1 MALGRSDIMRG
12 TNSEVVRTFFNHTP
26 LSSHDGNLKT
36 TPNTLINYSTIIA
49 YYENNTYYIN
59 ISKYSRTTSKIQTL
73 IKRYL
78 QDNLIE
84 NYTEYMAN

>member
-1 MALGRSDIMRG
+1 MRG
-12 TNSEVVRTFFNHTP
+12 TNSEVVQPFFNHTP

-36 TPNTLINYSTIIA
+36 TKTTLINYSTIIA
-49 YYENNTYYIN
+49 YYKDDIHHIN
-59 ISKYSRTTSKIQTL
+59 ISKYSITTSKIQTL

-78 QDNLIE
+78 QDNNIE

>member
-1 MALGRSDIMRG
+1 MRNQEVIENYFNFIEGRSS
-12 TNSEVVRTFFNHTP
+12 N
-26 LSSHDGNLKT
+26 GNLYTRDNK
-36 TPNTLINYSTIIA
+36 LINYSTIIA
-49 YYENNTYYIN
+49 YYENDTYYIN

>member
-1 MALGRSDIMRG
+1 MRG
-12 TNSEVVRTFFNHTP
+12 TNSEVVRAFFNHKP

-78 QDNLIE
+78 QGHNIE

>member
-1 MALGRSDIMRG
+1 MRG
-12 TNSEVVRTFFNHTP
+12 TNSEVVRAFFNHTP

-59 ISKYSRTTSKIQTL
+59 INKYSRTTSKIQTL

-78 QDNLIE
+78 QGHNIE

>member
-1 MALGRSDIMRG
+1 MRG
-12 TNSEVVRTFFNHTP
+12 TNSEVVQAFFNHTP
-26 LSSHDGNLKT
+26 LSSHNGNLKST
-36 TPNTLINYSTIIA
+36 KTTLINYSTIIA
-49 YYENNTYYIN
+49 YYKDNTYHIN
-59 ISKYSRTTSKIQTL
+59 ISKYSTTTSKIQTL

>member
-1 MALGRSDIMRG
+1 MRG
-12 TNSEVVRTFFNHTP
+12 TNSEVIQAFFNHTP
-26 LSSHDGNLKT
+26 LSSHNGNLKT
-36 TPNTLINYSTIIA
+36 TKTTLINYSTIIA

-78 QDNLIE
+78 QGHNIE

>member
-1 MALGRSDIMRG
+1 MRG
-12 TNSEVVRTFFNHTP
+12 TNNEVVQAFFNHTP

-49 YYENNTYYIN
+49 YYENDTYHIN

-78 QDNLIE
+78 QDNSIE